1 MESANGLS
9 DKEWSLLMRK
19 NPNFALAAANAASR
33 EDYQTWLKQ
42 HEFWELTTQ
51 DIEKNDFALIVGP
64 LGRMPG
70 ATECSQN

>member
-1 MESANGLS
+1 MKSANGLS
-9 DKEWSLLMRK
+9 DKKWSTLIRK
-19 NPNFALAAANAASR
+19 NPNFALVAANAASR

-42 HEFWELTTQ
+42 HKFWELC
-51 DIEKNDFALIVGP
+51 DRDMEKNDFALIVGP

>member
-1 MESANGLS
+1 MKSANGLS
-9 DKEWSLLMRK
+9 DKKWSTLIRK
-19 NPNFALAAANAASR
+19 NPNFALVAANAASR

-42 HEFWELTTQ
+42 HKFWELYEPG
-51 DIEKNDFALIVGP
+51 IEKNDFALIVGP